1 MRRTR
6 RDRGPYQRS
15 LCLSRTFVIF
25 VCVIIDSSSSL
36 APFFGKHAIAISVVF
51 SDGKLAIEPGART
64 SARIALGLPN
74 EHSSIAQCAFQALSQ
89 ARLPLSN
96 KEVDFW

>member
-1 MRRTR
+1 MFA
-6 RDRGPYQRS
+6 S
-15 LCLSRTFVIF
+15 S
-25 VCVIIDSSSSL
+25 IDSSSSL

-51 SDGKLAIEPGART
+51 SDGKLAIEAGAGT
-64 SARIALGLPN
+64 SARIALELPN